1 MLPSMDSIDDLIRK
15 AGGPKAISEASA
27 KTSCPIGDAA
37 VHKWRHRNMIPA
49 EHWDLIA
56 ELAGVSV
63 VTIHKISRAARER
76 RAVA

>member
-1 MLPSMDSIDDLIRK
+1 MKTIDDLIRA

-27 KTSCPIGDAA
+27 RTLFPVGDAA
-37 VHKWRHRNMIPA
+37 VHKWRYRGIPDD
-49 EHWDLIA
+49 HWDLLA

-63 VTIHKISRAARER
+63 VTIHRINRATRRER